1 MVAAVAVH
9 ILINWLKLVVLEEV
23 ATVMVLKQV
32 DQVQAV
38 KDLEAVTTALSF
50 INMQRLVVV
59 APRPK
64 GETL

>member
-1 MVAAVAVH
+1 
-9 ILINWLKLVVLEEV
+9 VVLEEV

-32 DQVQAV
+32 EQVQAV